1 MNLNEF
7 VNFTRDLFK
16 TKEFI
21 PLHEPVFFGNEKR
34 YVNDTLDSSIV
45 SSIGPFVNLFEK
57 KLSEFINVTYSVAFV
72 NGTSALQVGLRA
84 AGVKQKNEVITQA
97 LTFVATANSI
107 KYLDADPVFI
117 DVDIDTM
124 SMSPIS
130 LNKFLNEYGDKRE
143 DGTYNKKTGNKIS
156 ACVPMHT
163 FGFMSRIDQIIEICK
178 KWDIPVIEDAAE
190 ALGSKFKGK
199 PAGSFGLLSAFSF
212 NGNKIITSGGGGAVC
227 SNNKQIAEISKH
239 LSTTAKQKHKW
250 EYFHDQMGY
259 NYRMPN
265 INAALVLAQLENFRK
280 ILQNKKNLYKKY
292 QSFFTNGKM
301 KLCKIPPSTDWNY
314 WLISICLENKEHR
327 DFFLKYTNDNNVMT
341 RPIWTLL
348 YKLPMYKNSYRD
360 DQKNAI
366 FLEERIVNV
375 PSSYVKANNK

>member
-45 SSIGPFVNLFEK
+45 SSIGPYVNFFEK
-57 KLSEFINVTYSVAFV
+57 ELSRFLDINYSVAFV
-72 NGTSALQVGLRA
+72 NGTSALQVALRV
-84 AGVKQKNEVITQA
+84 AGVKEKSEVITQA

-107 KYLDADPVFI
+107 KYLYADPIFI

-130 LNKFLNEYGDKRE
+130 LNKFLDEYGDKRD

-163 FGFMSRIDQIIEICK
+163 FGFMSRIDQILKICK
-178 KWDIPVIEDAAE
+178 KWDIPVVEDAAE
-190 ALGSKFKGK
+190 ALGSKFNGK
-199 PAGSFGLLSAFSF
+199 SAGSFGLVSAFSF
-212 NGNKIITSGGGGAVC
+212 NGNKIITSGGGGAIC
-227 SNNKQIAEISKH
+227 SNNKHIAEISKH
-239 LSTTAKQKHKW
+239 LSTTAKRKHKW

-259 NYRMPN
+259 NFRMPN
-265 INAALVLAQLENFRK
+265 INAALILAQLENFKK
-280 ILQNKKNLYKKY
+280 IIENKKSLYKNY
-292 QSFFTNGKM
+292 QSFFTNNNM

>member
-21 PLHEPVFFGNEKR
+21 PLDEPVFFGNEKR

-45 SSIGPFVNLFEK
+45 SSIGPYVNFFEK
-57 KLSEFINVTYSVAFV
+57 ELSRFLDINYSVAFV
-72 NGTSALQVGLRA
+72 NGTSALQVALRV
-84 AGVKQKNEVITQA
+84 AGVKEKSEVITQA

-107 KYLDADPVFI
+107 KYLYADPIFI

-130 LNKFLNEYGDKRE
+130 LNKFLDEYGDKRD

-163 FGFMSRIDQIIEICK
+163 FGFMSRIDQILKICK
-178 KWDIPVIEDAAE
+178 KWDIPVVEDAAE
-190 ALGSKFKGK
+190 ALGSKFNGK
-199 PAGSFGLLSAFSF
+199 PAGSFGLVSAFSF
-212 NGNKIITSGGGGAVC
+212 NGNKIITSGGGGAIC
-227 SNNKQIAEISKH
+227 SNNKHIAEISKH
-239 LSTTAKQKHKW
+239 LSTTAKRKHKW

-259 NYRMPN
+259 NFRMPN
-265 INAALVLAQLENFRK
+265 INAALILAQLENFKK
-280 ILQNKKNLYKKY
+280 IIENKKSLYKNY
-292 QSFFTNGKM
+292 QSFFTNNNM

-375 PSSYVKANNK
+375 PSSYIKVNNK

>member
-21 PLHEPVFFGNEKR
+21 PLHEPVFFGNEKK

-45 SSIGPFVNLFEK
+45 SSIGPYVNFFEK
-57 KLSEFINVTYSVAFV
+57 ELSRFLDINYSVAFV
-72 NGTSALQVGLRA
+72 NGTSALQVALRV
-84 AGVKQKNEVITQA
+84 AGVKEKSEVITQA

-107 KYLDADPVFI
+107 KYLYADPIFI

-130 LNKFLNEYGDKRE
+130 LNKFLDEYGDKRD

-163 FGFMSRIDQIIEICK
+163 FGFMSRIDQILKICK
-178 KWDIPVIEDAAE
+178 KWDIPVVEDAAE
-190 ALGSKFKGK
+190 ALGSKFNGK
-199 PAGSFGLLSAFSF
+199 PAGSFGLVSAFSF
-212 NGNKIITSGGGGAVC
+212 NGNKIITSGGGGAIC
-227 SNNKQIAEISKH
+227 SNNKHIAEISKH
-239 LSTTAKQKHKW
+239 LSTTAKRKHKW

-259 NYRMPN
+259 NFRMPN
-265 INAALVLAQLENFRK
+265 INAALILAQLENFKK
-280 ILQNKKNLYKKY
+280 IIENKKSLYKNY
-292 QSFFTNGKM
+292 QSFFTNNNL
-301 KLCKIPPSTDWNY
+301 KLCKIPRSTDWNY

>member
-1 MNLNEF
+1 MKF
-7 VNFTRDLFK
+7 PDFIHFTRDLFK

-21 PLHEPVFFGNEKR
+21 PLHEPVFLGNEKK
-34 YVNDTLDSSIV
+34 YVVDTIDSSIV

-57 KLSEFINVTYSVAFV
+57 KLSEFLKINYSVAFV
-72 NGTSALQVGLRA
+72 NGTSALQLGLRA
-84 AGVKQKNEVITQA
+84 VGVQEKNEVITQA

-107 KYLDADPVFI
+107 KYLNADPIFI

-130 LNKFLNEYGDKRE
+130 LIKFLDEFGDKRD
-143 DGTYNKKTGNKIS
+143 DGTYNKKTGKKIS

-163 FGFMSRIDQIIEICK
+163 FGFMARIDQILEICK
-178 KWDIPVIEDAAE
+178 KWNIPLVEDAAE
-190 ALGSKFKGK
+190 ALGSRFNGK
-199 PAGSFGLLSAFSF
+199 AAGSFGLASAFSF
-212 NGNKIITSGGGGAVC
+212 NGNKIITSGGGGAIC
-227 SNNKQIAEISKH
+227 TNDKKIAEISKH
-239 LSTTAKQKHKW
+239 LSTTAKRKHKW
-250 EYFHDQMGY
+250 EYFHDQLGY
-259 NYRMPN
+259 NFRMPN
-265 INAALVLAQLENFRK
+265 INAALVLAQLENFKR
-280 ILQNKKNLYKKY
+280 IIENKKNLYTNY
-292 QSFFTNGKM
+292 QSFFTNNKM
-301 KLCKIPPSTDWNY
+301 KLCKSPLGTEWNY

-327 DFFLKYTNDNNVMT
+327 NFFLRYTNENNVMT

-375 PSSYVKANNK
+375 PSSYIKVNNK

>member
-21 PLHEPVFFGNEKR
+21 PLHEPVFFGNEKK
-34 YVNDTLDSSIV
+34 YINDTIDSSIV
-45 SSIGPFVNLFEK
+45 SSIGPYVNFFEK
-57 KLSEFINVTYSVAFV
+57 ELSRFLDINYSVAFV
-72 NGTSALQVGLRA
+72 NGTSALQVALRV
-84 AGVKQKNEVITQA
+84 AGVKEKSEVITQA

-107 KYLDADPVFI
+107 KYLYADPVFI

-130 LNKFLNEYGDKRE
+130 LNKFLDEYGDKRD

-163 FGFMSRIDQIIEICK
+163 FGFMSRIDQILKICK
-178 KWDIPVIEDAAE
+178 KWDIPVVEDAAE
-190 ALGSKFKGK
+190 ALGSKFNGK
-199 PAGSFGLLSAFSF
+199 PAGSFGLVSAFSF
-212 NGNKIITSGGGGAVC
+212 NGNKIITSGGGGAIC
-227 SNNKQIAEISKH
+227 SNNKHIAEISKH
-239 LSTTAKQKHKW
+239 LSTTAKRKHKW

-259 NYRMPN
+259 NFRMPN
-265 INAALVLAQLENFRK
+265 INAALILAQLENFKK
-280 ILQNKKNLYKKY
+280 IIENKKSLYKNY
-292 QSFFTNGKM
+292 QSFFTNNNM

-375 PSSYVKANNK
+375 PSSYVKVNNK

>member
-21 PLHEPVFFGNEKR
+21 PLHEPVFFGNEKK

-45 SSIGPFVNLFEK
+45 SSIGPYVNFFEK
-57 KLSEFINVTYSVAFV
+57 ELSRFLDINYSVAFV
-72 NGTSALQVGLRA
+72 NGTSALQVALRV
-84 AGVKQKNEVITQA
+84 AGVKEKSEVITQA

-107 KYLDADPVFI
+107 KYLYADPIFI

-130 LNKFLNEYGDKRE
+130 LNKFLDEYGDKRD

-163 FGFMSRIDQIIEICK
+163 FGFMSRIDQILKICK
-178 KWDIPVIEDAAE
+178 KWDIPVVEDAAE
-190 ALGSKFKGK
+190 ALGSKFNGK
-199 PAGSFGLLSAFSF
+199 PAGSFGLVSAFSF
-212 NGNKIITSGGGGAVC
+212 NGNKIITSGGGGAIC
-227 SNNKQIAEISKH
+227 SNNKHIAEISKH
-239 LSTTAKQKHKW
+239 LSTTAKRKHKW

-259 NYRMPN
+259 NFRMPN
-265 INAALVLAQLENFRK
+265 INAALILAQLENFKK
-280 ILQNKKNLYKKY
+280 IIENKKSLYKNY
-292 QSFFTNGKM
+292 QSFFTNNNL